1 MPINFIF
8 IAVFSLLFG
17 ALFFI
22 VEFYH
27 RELPKINISLIAGV
41 SISYFFLVILTEIAE
56 NIPVFPFEITTFEYL
71 PVLIGFV
78 FVHTSEKLILQS
90 AESKSQRRMRKLIEK
105 EKNLDGIEKNIQQL
119 LTTELDKEDLDDNAL
134 KDIAQALKDLNRK
147 SNMFKP
153 RIIRYKAKIEKHLIL
168 DLGNLRFFTNFSYH
182 LFVGIIVVG
191 LLTHNIIGGILFFFF
206 AWFRA
211 VITNR
216 SEKPIMFT
224 DLEIYDTYDIE
235 RHVARK
241 YILALSNLIG
251 VLAGLFLYLINFAFT
266 QVFFI
271 FYSFISGVI
280 LYTIVREVLPQKEKG
295 NPLYF
300 IIGFIG
306 FTLVIIAITFLTSFI
321 Y

>member
-8 IAVFSLLFG
+8 IAVVSLIFG

-41 SISYFFLVILTEIAE
+41 SISYFFLVILSEIAE

-78 FVHTSEKLILQS
+78 FVHTSEKLIIQS

-105 EKNLDGIEKNIQQL
+105 EKRLDGIEDSIQKL
-119 LTTELDKEDLDDNAL
+119 LTIELEKEDLDDNAL
-134 KDIAQALKDLNRK
+134 RDIAQTLKGLNRK
-147 SNMFKP
+147 SSTFKS
-153 RIIRYKAKIEKHLIL
+153 RINRYKAKIEKHLIL

-191 LLTHNIIGGILFFFF
+191 LLTHDLIGGILFFLF

-224 DLEIYDTYDIE
+224 DLEIYDIYDIE
-235 RHVARK
+235 RHVIRK

-251 VLAGLFLYLINFAFT
+251 VLVGLFLYLINFEFT
-266 QVFFI
+266 QVFFL

-280 LYTIVREVLPQKEKG
+280 LYTIVQKVLPEKEKG

-300 IIGFIG
+300 IIGFVG
-306 FTLVIIAITFLTSFI
+306 FTLVIFAITFITSFF
-321 Y
+321 

>member
-1 MPINFIF
+1 MLINFIF
-8 IAVFSLLFG
+8 IAIFSLLFG

-27 RELPKINISLIAGV
+27 RELPKIDISLIAGV
-41 SISYFFLVILTEIAE
+41 SISYFFLVILSEIAE

-105 EKNLDGIEKNIQQL
+105 EKNFDGVEDNIQNL
-119 LTTELDKEDLDDNAL
+119 LTIELEKEDLDDITL
-134 KDIAQALKDLNRK
+134 RDIAQTLKDLNRK
-147 SNMFKP
+147 STMFKS
-153 RIIRYKAKIEKHLIL
+153 RINRYKAKIEKHLIL
-168 DLGNLRFFTNFSYH
+168 SLADLRFFTNFSYH

-191 LLTHNIIGGILFFFF
+191 LLTHDLIGGILFFLF

-216 SEKPIMFT
+216 SEKHTMFT

-235 RHVARK
+235 RHMIRK
-241 YILALSNLIG
+241 YIIALSNFIG
-251 VLAGLFLYLINFAFT
+251 VLVGLFLDLLNF
-266 QVFFI
+266 
-271 FYSFISGVI
+271 
-280 LYTIVREVLPQKEKG
+280 E
-295 NPLYF
+295 
-300 IIGFIG
+300 
-306 FTLVIIAITFLTSFI
+306 
-321 Y
+321 